1 MFQKYITLF
10 FEECQI
16 NSRKHIINILTSCGN
31 KKGIVML
38 VCIITIGIIFLV
50 LVGIAVKIIMANNSE
65 SNKGCAGCPF
75 KAECKKQ
82 KW

>member
-1 MFQKYITLF
+1 MV
-10 FEECQI
+10 
-16 NSRKHIINILTSCGN
+16 N

-50 LVGIAVKIIMANNSE
+50 LVGIAVKISMANNSE